1 MSRANTHVE
10 WSVSPREPR
19 AEGPKQTDV
28 GKDLFFF
35 LMISTGVFCSSERT
49 LDYTQ
54 RTFKVGM
61 RESELETQRAWRS
74 LERRNTP
81 VRL

>member
-1 MSRANTHVE
+1 MLTYMLSGV
-10 WSVSPREPR
+10 VSPGELR
-19 AEGPKQTDV
+19 AEGRKQTDV

-54 RTFKVGM
+54 RTFKV
-61 RESELETQRAWRS
+61 
-74 LERRNTP
+74 
-81 VRL
+81 